1 MLESPRQLAC
11 GRAVL
16 RVAELLQ
23 PALQPALQPLGIEV
37 LPSRQEVAP
46 YGVLLLLPHGWQ
58 PDVGREAVLAQVRRY
73 YRGALDVA
81 ALSDILDG
89 ALGSGA
95 ALPHTTAVRSYL
107 FGEGGAAGG
116 GAAGPSNSG
125 AAAPAS
131 LQQLR
136 GLVASSC
143 AELEGRLVDVAREQY
158 GSEAEPAGTRY
169 STRGSSRKR
178 GAEGEPEDEPPAAA
192 SRGGTKWTDEQ
203 DAQLLKVAGQ
213 HMIKGGGQAK
223 GKMVPDYQTVAKIV
237 KRSVPSIKQRYK
249 ALIQAEAKAPEAPP
263 PAPTPSGAPSSTRFH
278 FQTVPAVGEPRVAGR
293 SYLFM
298 VVSTMGGDVL
308 DLTISL
314 GGRCL
319 HRPAAAVPVPLPAG
333 VRAAQ
338 QRRRRDPQRR
348 WRRRGPQRRHC
359 QRCSQPQPTA
369 QP

>member
-16 RVAELLQ
+16 CVAEL
-23 PALQPALQPLGIEV
+23 LQPALQPLGIEV

-192 SRGGTKWTDEQ
+192 SRGGTKWTDEVRCRLWLDGGRGWRRQAACFAVPQAAVSLPHAVPCSCSGNVPPCRPACVQQ

-223 GKMVPDYQTVAKIV
+223 GKMVPDYQTVAKV
-237 KRSVPSIKQRYK
+237 GSQECRTARRKGRP
-249 ALIQAEAKAPEAPP
+249 LPP
-263 PAPTPSGAPSSTRFH
+263 PPPPTPT
-278 FQTVPAVGEPRVAGR
+278 
-293 SYLFM
+293 
-298 VVSTMGGDVL
+298 
-308 DLTISL
+308 SL
-314 GGRCL
+314 SA
-319 HRPAAAVPVPLPAG
+319 PAAQAAG
-333 VRAAQ
+333 L
-338 QRRRRDPQRR
+338 
-348 WRRRGPQRRHC
+348 C
-359 QRCSQPQPTA
+359 
-369 QP
+369 